1 MKTKFYILYV
11 FIASTSLMYS
21 QVRLGGEWR
30 SCWFSRDFCCLYRW
44 IFKQH
49 DLDNMEGDINRGR
62 GIVFPYTDLT
72 QMSGLGDEEPRP
84 RDGINPNYYD
94 NMIVYNVGEGIS
106 AIGGTEVEVGYYY
119 YSNPIQEDSPMGPTV
134 LGGTWIPFGSNI
146 LTSLS
151 QNPETTVLSYLDE
164 RGERTTI
171 TVAVLASNTKIED
184 GTIDIDNDG
193 EPDDGVTL
201 QALVNSLQRGDQET
215 LTTLTQNQDT
225 SVITYTDEDGDT
237 NPITP
242 IVLASNTKI
251 EDGTVDLDKDGDLD
265 DGVTLQEV
273 IENGFGDETLTSIS
287 QNQDTSVITYT
298 DEDGDPNPI
307 TPVVLASNTKIADG
321 TIDTNDDGQPNTG
334 VTLQELAESLQR
346 GDQETLTT
354 LTQNQDT
361 SVITYTDEDGDPNPI
376 TPVVLASNTKIEDGT
391 VDLDK
396 DGDLD
401 DGVTLQE
408 VIENGFG
415 DETLTSISQNQDT
428 SVITY
433 TDEDGDP
440 NPITPVVLASNT
452 KIADGTIDTNDDGQ
466 PNTGVT
472 LQELAESLQRGDQE
486 TLTTLT
492 QNQDTS
498 VITYTDEDGDPN
510 PITPVVLAS
519 NTKIEDGTVDLD
531 KDGDLDDGVTLQE
544 ADRKWVWR

>member
-1 MKTKFYILYV
+1 
-11 FIASTSLMYS
+11 
-21 QVRLGGEWR
+21 
-30 SCWFSRDFCCLYRW
+30 
-44 IFKQH
+44 
-49 DLDNMEGDINRGR
+49 
-62 GIVFPYTDLT
+62 
-72 QMSGLGDEEPRP
+72 
-84 RDGINPNYYD
+84 
-94 NMIVYNVGEGIS
+94 MIVYNVGEGIS

-119 YSNPIQEDSPMGPTV
+119 YSNPIQEGSPLGPTV

-215 LTTLTQNQDT
+215 LTTLTQNQNT

-273 IENGFGDETLTSIS
+273 IENGFGNETLTRLS
-287 QNQDTSVITYT
+287 QNPNTKLVYLDENGERTRISV
-298 DEDGDPNPI
+298 E
-307 TPVVLASNTKIADG
+307 VLASNTRIDDG
-321 TIDTNDDGQPNTG
+321 TIDTDNDGDLNTG

-433 TDEDGDP
+433 TDEDGDT
-440 NPITPVVLASNT
+440 NPITP
-452 KIADGTIDTNDDGQ
+452 I
-466 PNTGVT
+466 
-472 LQELAESLQRGDQE
+472 
-486 TLTTLT
+486 
-492 QNQDTS
+492 
-498 VITYTDEDGDPN
+498 
-510 PITPVVLAS
+510 VLAS

-544 ADRKWVWR
+544 VIENGFGNETLTRLSQNANTKLVYLDENGERTRISVEVLASNTRIADGTVDT